1 MALSAAS
8 FTAGAQTVSWSPES
22 VQIESAASSWT
33 RMVQLKDGSWLA
45 AYMVAP
51 SPSAVRVKR
60 SFDSMRTWVWMSE
73 VRESGRDLDN
83 ANLYQRPDGVIL
95 LAMRSVVNGR
105 SYRISVYQSVDDG
118 NSWQFLSTADS
129 NETASKPGG
138 LWEPFLLGLPDGRIA
153 CFYANETHSIDKPA
167 YSQILSERISTDGG
181 ATWGLEIFAVAKPGA
196 ARPGEPNIAQTADGY
211 LLFYEVCGTENCAGH
226 TSYSNDGISWPG
238 NIGPAIPNTLQDAQG
253 VAMESGLLL
262 AVSNERELMMSGNK
276 GAAWIDTGT
285 HPFAYGSWPA
295 LYRISPAEI
304 AMVITGGGDNGEAGE
319 YVRFA
324 EVESAMLQ
332 PRPRIQLPI
341 RIPGTAGLRKS
352 GH

>member
-118 NSWQFLSTADS
+118 NSWQFLSTVDS
-129 NETASKPGG
+129 NETASKPVG
-138 LWEPFLLGLPDGRIA
+138 LWEPFLIGLPDRRIA
-153 CFYANETHSIDKPA
+153 CFYANETHSADKAA
-167 YSQILSERISTDGG
+167 YSQILSERISTDGEPHKG
-181 ATWGLEIFAVAKPGA
+181 GDIRGGQAGSGA
-196 ARPGEPNIAQTADGY
+196 A
-211 LLFYEVCGTENCAGH
+211 
-226 TSYSNDGISWPG
+226 PG
-238 NIGPAIPNTLQDAQG
+238 N
-253 VAMESGLLL
+253 
-262 AVSNERELMMSGNK
+262 
-276 GAAWIDTGT
+276 
-285 HPFAYGSWPA
+285 
-295 LYRISPAEI
+295 RI
-304 AMVITGGGDNGEAGE
+304 
-319 YVRFA
+319 
-324 EVESAMLQ
+324 
-332 PRPRIQLPI
+332 
-341 RIPGTAGLRKS
+341 
-352 GH
+352 